1 MTVPTPSSSNNDS
14 GVTFIGIDTQQTG
27 MGLGDSFGF
36 TQKMT
41 ASTNNKRGINHRR
54 VFQMQLQ
61 ASKSNVSRGQER
73 TILNYFF
80 GLETHINI
88 YDVGAP
94 VTTIPSY
101 TLDFSGIDITGGDVF
116 GWVASME
123 FSFGDGYSGY
133 SDSRLKDNIKFVH
146 RPHGH
151 NVYTWDW
158 NKLAKSIGADKQ
170 PNYGV
175 LADEL
180 VSTNPEALKK
190 DENGYWKVNYFKL
203 RQNK

>member
-1 MTVPTPSSSNNDS
+1 MIHLHAPTSVTVPTPSSSNNDS

-61 ASKSNVSRGQER
+61 ASKNNVSRGQER

-80 GLETHINI
+80 GLETRIDI

-94 VTTIPSY
+94 VSTIAWTY
-101 TLDFSGIDITGGDVF
+101 DFSGIDLTGGDVF
-116 GWVASME
+116 GWVAVDME
-123 FSFGDGYSGY
+123 LWFYVTWLWWILGLSFK
-133 SDSRLKDNIKFVH
+133 R
-146 RPHGH
+146 
-151 NVYTWDW
+151 
-158 NKLAKSIGADKQ
+158 
-170 PNYGV
+170 
-175 LADEL
+175 
-180 VSTNPEALKK
+180 
-190 DENGYWKVNYFKL
+190 
-203 RQNK
+203 

>member
-1 MTVPTPSSSNNDS
+1 MSIPTPSSSNNES

-27 MGLGDSFGF
+27 MGLGDAFGF

-80 GLETHINI
+80 GLETRIDI

-94 VTTIPSY
+94 IVAISICY
-101 TLDFSGIDITGGDVF
+101 DFSGIDLTGG
-116 GWVASME
+116 GLQ
-123 FSFGDGYSGY
+123 GG
-133 SDSRLKDNIKFVH
+133 RN
-146 RPHGH
+146 R
-151 NVYTWDW
+151 
-158 NKLAKSIGADKQ
+158 
-170 PNYGV
+170 
-175 LADEL
+175 
-180 VSTNPEALKK
+180 
-190 DENGYWKVNYFKL
+190 
-203 RQNK
+203 

>member
-41 ASTNNKRGINHRR
+41 ASTINKRGINHRR

-101 TLDFSGIDITGGDVF
+101 TFDFSGIDITGGDVF
-116 GWVASME
+116 GWVASIE
-123 FSFGDGYSGY
+123 FGFMAIVD
-133 SDSRLKDNIKFVH
+133 
-146 RPHGH
+146 
-151 NVYTWDW
+151 T
-158 NKLAKSIGADKQ
+158 Q
-170 PNYGV
+170 T
-175 LADEL
+175 L
-180 VSTNPEALKK
+180 V
-190 DENGYWKVNYFKL
+190 
-203 RQNK
+203 